1 MIYRTSLI
9 PSAISISRQLKSRDL
24 IALLVIN
31 DFPLHLQ
38 GVNVLSL
45 RLAAVLLLYALIILI
60 NSDEMCVSVYKRLFE
75 MELFSVK
82 TDSLAFS
89 VECFS
94 PHFQI
99 TTRDQISYRQKFN
112 FLHCLKGF
120 LLQSCQFTDIHP
132 FQETTISS
140 LLNRLRDIFVA
151 IKIFLKYTIVIS
163 IIVSAF

>member
-1 MIYRTSLI
+1 
-9 PSAISISRQLKSRDL
+9 
-24 IALLVIN
+24 
-31 DFPLHLQ
+31 
-38 GVNVLSL
+38 
-45 RLAAVLLLYALIILI
+45 
-60 NSDEMCVSVYKRLFE
+60 

-120 LLQSCQFTDIHP
+120 LDPLVMPICGYTS
-132 FQETTISS
+132 ISG
-140 LLNRLRDIFVA
+140 NHHF
-151 IKIFLKYTIVIS
+151 IS
-163 IIVSAF
+163 AESSA

>member
-9 PSAISISRQLKSRDL
+9 PSAISISRQLKSKDL

-45 RLAAVLLLYALIILI
+45 RLLLYALIILI

-75 MELFSVK
+75 MELFSIK

-89 VECFS
+89 VECVS

-120 LLQSCQFTDIHP
+120 LLQSCQFMDIHP

-151 IKIFLKYTIVIS
+151 IKIFLEYTIVIS

>member
-45 RLAAVLLLYALIILI
+45 RLLLYALIILI

-112 FLHCLKGF
+112 FLALFERVSPLVMPICGYT
-120 LLQSCQFTDIHP
+120 S
-132 FQETTISS
+132 ISG
-140 LLNRLRDIFVA
+140 NHHF
-151 IKIFLKYTIVIS
+151 IS
-163 IIVSAF
+163 AESSA

>member
-9 PSAISISRQLKSRDL
+9 PSAISISRYLKSKDL

-45 RLAAVLLLYALIILI
+45 RSAAVLLYALIILI

-120 LLQSCQFTDIHP
+120 LLQSCQFMDIHS

-151 IKIFLKYTIVIS
+151 IKIFLEYTIVIS

>member
-9 PSAISISRQLKSRDL
+9 PSAISISRQLKSKDL

-45 RLAAVLLLYALIILI
+45 RLLLYALIILI
-60 NSDEMCVSVYKRLFE
+60 NSDEMYVSVYKRLFE

-120 LLQSCQFTDIHP
+120 LLQSCQFMDIHP

-140 LLNRLRDIFVA
+140 LLNRLHDIFVA
-151 IKIFLKYTIVIS
+151 IKIFLEYTIVIS